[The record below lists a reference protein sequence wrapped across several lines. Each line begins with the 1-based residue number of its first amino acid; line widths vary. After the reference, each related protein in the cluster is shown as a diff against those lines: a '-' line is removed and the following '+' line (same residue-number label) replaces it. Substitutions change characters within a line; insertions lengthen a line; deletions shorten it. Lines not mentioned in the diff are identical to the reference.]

1 MAKIKDPRRARRA
14 RVKRGIRKKV
24 YGTPTRPRLTV
35 YRSNL
40 HTYAQLIDDTRGH
53 TVASMSTLQ
62 ADVEGEEHMDRSFN
76 VGKRLAEKALKAGF
90 EKAVFDRNG
99 YQYHGLVKAVAEG
112 AREGGLDL

>member
-24 YGTPTRPRLTV
+24 FGTPGRPRLTV
-35 YRSNL
+35 YRSNK

-53 TVASMSTLQ
+53 TLAAMSTVQ
-62 ADVEGEEHMDRSFN
+62 ADIEGEEAMDKSFN
-76 VGKRLAEKALKAGF
+76 VGKRLAEKAVESGY

-99 YQYHGLVKAVAEG
+99 YQYHGLIKAIAEG
-112 AREGGLDL
+112 AREGGLDM

>member
-24 YGTPTRPRLTV
+24 FGTPVRPRLTV
-35 YRSNL
+35 YRSNK
-40 HTYAQLIDDTRGH
+40 HMYAQLIDDTRGH

-62 ADVEGEEHMDRSFN
+62 ADVEGDELMDKSFS
-76 VGKRLAEKALKAGF
+76 VGKRLAEAAVEEGF

-99 YQYHGLVKAVAEG
+99 YHYHGLIKAVAEG
-112 AREGGLDL
+112 ARDGGLDL